1 MGQRTWA
8 AFWKGE
14 AMSSP
19 AILEPPAGHLLAVE
33 GDDTLYEVVNGQ
45 RVEKPPMSAK
55 ANLIAFTLAHQMQIV
70 AEPNNLGRAGTEIIF
85 LLDAQANLQRRPD
98 AFFLSFERWPANQPI
113 PDTDPWPVVPN
124 LAVEV
129 ISPSNLAN
137 AVQEKLEEY
146 FQAGVE
152 RVWVVYPR
160 WKRIYVYE
168 SPTSVRIL
176 TAADTLDGG
185 PVLPGFQLPLANLFR

>member
-1 MGQRTWA
+1 
-8 AFWKGE
+8 
-14 AMSSP
+14 MSSP
-19 AILEPPAGHLLAVE
+19 AIVEPVAHPLPSEEA
-33 GDDTLYEVVNGQ
+33 DDTLYEVVNGQ

-55 ANLIAFTLAHQMQIV
+55 ANRLAFVLAKQMDIF
-70 AEPNNLGRAGTEIIF
+70 AEPKNLGQAGTETIF
-85 LLDAQANLQRRPD
+85 LLDAQTNLQRRPD
-98 AFFLSFERWPANQPI
+98 AFFLSFERWAANQPI

-129 ISPSNLAN
+129 ISPSNFAN
-137 AVQEKLEEY
+137 AMREKVAEY

-152 RVWVVYPR
+152 RVWIVYPR
-160 WKRIYVYE
+160 AKQIDVYE

-176 TAADTLDGG
+176 TVADTLDGG

>member
-1 MGQRTWA
+1 
-8 AFWKGE
+8 
-14 AMSSP
+14 MSSP
-19 AILEPPAGHLLAVE
+19 AILEPAASPSLAAE
-33 GDDTLYEVVNGQ
+33 ADDTLYEVVNGQ
-45 RVEKPPMSAK
+45 RVEKPPMSTE
-55 ANLIAFTLAHQMQIV
+55 ANRLAFDIAFEVETFARLNKSGH
-70 AEPNNLGRAGTEIIF
+70 AGTEQLF
-85 LLDAQANLQRRPD
+85 LLDAQTNLQRRPD
-98 AFFLSFERWPANQPI
+98 AYFVSFERWPANQPMPV
-113 PDTDPWPVVPN
+113 PDVWPVVPN

-168 SPTSVRIL
+168 SPTSVRIP